1 MKYTALLLPFAL
13 ACVTPVSPPIA
24 FASSPDKDAAW
35 AEEVKLHT
43 TSNEAYHYASLEAD
57 LRATLVTPRL
67 RAAFVKARANFHGKP
82 SRDFEKLLL
91 QLDQPADPPRGDDL
105 PEPKGAEQQVVI
117 FASLYV
123 RNLVHRSL
131 DANYSEWD
139 VTLSRGDATVRPV
152 EIDVLRFTPA
162 IKALLP
168 HTDRF
173 DEIYIL
179 RFPLVEAESG
189 KVLLAGGKDP
199 VELRIASA
207 MADVSVAWRLEGQG
221 GAR

>member
-1 MKYTALLLPFAL
+1 MKIAFLFIPFAF

-24 FASSPDKDAAW
+24 FANAPSKDAKW
-35 AEEVKLHT
+35 SEEVKLHT
-43 TSNEAYHYASLEAD
+43 TSNESYDYASLEAD

-67 RAAFVKARANFHGKP
+67 RAAFAASRADFHGKP
-82 SRDFEKLLL
+82 SQNFEKLLL
-91 QLDQPADPPRGDDL
+91 QLDQPADPPRADEL

-131 DANYSEWD
+131 AANYSEWD
-139 VTLSRGDATVRPV
+139 VTLQRGDATVRPV
-152 EIDVLRFTPA
+152 EIEVLRYTPT

-179 RFPLVEAESG
+179 RFPLVDAESG
-189 KVLLAGGKDP
+189 NTLLAGGKDP

-207 MADVSVAWRLEGQG
+207 MADVSVKWRLEGQ
-221 GAR
+221 